1 MKHSITTRVVHW
13 RPMYLILL
21 FMFQLFI
28 VKQRYASASHQV
40 PENQRY
46 SKITYMMLLENTHV
60 TNTVL
65 KEDYKMGRNLFQVQE
80 GVCVCVCV
88 CACACA

>member
-1 MKHSITTRVVHW
+1 
-13 RPMYLILL
+13 MYLFLILL

-40 PENQRY
+40 PENQKY
-46 SKITYMMLLENTHV
+46 SKITYMILENTHV

-65 KEDYKMGRNLFQVQE
+65 KEDYKMGHNLFQ
-80 GVCVCVCV
+80 G
-88 CACACA
+88 

>member
-1 MKHSITTRVVHW
+1 
-13 RPMYLILL
+13 MYLILLLL

-40 PENQRY
+40 PENQKH
-46 SKITYMMLLENTHV
+46 SKITYMMLLENTHVV

-65 KEDYKMGRNLFQVQE
+65 KEDYKMGRNLFQV
-80 GVCVCVCV
+80 
-88 CACACA
+88 